1 MQQPHKN
8 ALVRNYYIRIP
19 RLLQSIRAKS
29 LPAAVTGR
37 RQTTYSVNYSW
48 LPMGIPWLSS
58 RCLILVIG
66 SMMLETLIS
75 WLMAAMK

>member
-29 LPAAVTGR
+29 YSR

-66 SMMLETLIS
+66 SMMLDTLIS

>member
-29 LPAAVTGR
+29 LPAAGYSR

-48 LPMGIPWLSS
+48 LPMGIP
-58 RCLILVIG
+58 
-66 SMMLETLIS
+66 
-75 WLMAAMK
+75 

>member
-19 RLLQSIRAKS
+19 RLLQSIRAKVC
-29 LPAAVTGR
+29 LRPVTAAGK
-37 RQTTYSVNYSW
+37 QLIPINYSW

-66 SMMLETLIS
+66 SMMLDTLIS